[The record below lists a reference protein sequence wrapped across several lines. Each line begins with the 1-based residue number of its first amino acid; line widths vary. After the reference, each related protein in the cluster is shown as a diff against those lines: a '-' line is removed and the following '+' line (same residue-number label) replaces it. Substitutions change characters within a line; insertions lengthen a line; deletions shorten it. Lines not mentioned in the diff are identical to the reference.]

1 MHAPR
6 VVALLV
12 TASATHVLLAEAVE
26 VNAMHAHHVVA
37 LRLVTA
43 LLVPQP
49 AASLEPASVMAVLRP
64 LLP

>member
-12 TASATHVLLAEAVE
+12 TASATHVLA
-26 VNAMHAHHVVA
+26 
-37 LRLVTA
+37 
-43 LLVPQP
+43 LVPQP
-49 AASLEPASVMAVLRP
+49 VTALRSRALRMGALRPQAAVEWIVATSVTLVAVLRP